1 MVLTLNIKPT
11 EYVRNKRSRIFG
23 LLIIIVLILLVSYIV
38 YATGGTKAA
47 FTHLMYIPI
56 ILAALFFG
64 ILGAVG
70 AASIGALALGPFM
83 PENVLLQV
91 MQQPTSWIFRWIFFM
106 SIGILMAVL
115 FKWILTYAQK
125 EQERATINLITGL
138 PNANKLDIDL
148 NALISNARA
157 FSLLGFR
164 IENMD
169 DINRYASYEIGIKS
183 LFAAVETLRGLIG
196 GTVYSIYTNEFAII
210 VQDRDMEETRRIGL
224 QFLEKMKSPL
234 LLDGFHIALVIKCG
248 LVHSPQQAQSSSDII
263 RKMGIALDHKTKVS
277 ELQVYDD
284 AIACDRK
291 ERFNVAM
298 ALLDAVGKQE
308 FHLVYQPKIRLP
320 DGSVSGVEALIRW
333 DRGSQPQVCP
343 ETFIGMAEDM
353 GIISDITKWVIRSS
367 VEQAAAWKQ
376 RGMKLGIAINLSPND
391 LKDSSI
397 TNYLIRSIEANSLDP
412 SLIEVELT
420 ERALFKNETMMF
432 QLLESLRK
440 LGVKISLDDLG
451 TGYNSLIDLVMIPI
465 DFIKIDKSFIDHILS
480 ENYRILIQ
488 AMIDY
493 AHHSDKKVI
502 AEGVETEEQL
512 DVLRTLGCDCVQGY
526 YFSKPLPV
534 DQLEEYVSS
543 TPGSR

>member
-1 MVLTLNIKPT
+1 MVLTLNIKPA

-70 AASIGALALGPFM
+70 AASAGALALGPFM
-83 PENVLLQV
+83 PENVLLRV
-91 MQQPTSWIFRWIFFM
+91 MQQPTSWIFRWIFFTL
-106 SIGILMAVL
+106 IGILMAVL

-125 EQERATINLITGL
+125 EQERSTTNLITGL

-157 FSLLGFR
+157 FSLLGFK

-210 VQDRDMEETRRIGL
+210 AQDRDMEEARRIGL
-224 QFLEKMKSPL
+224 QFLEKMKSPF

-248 LVHSPQQAQSSSDII
+248 LVHSPQQAQSSGDII

-291 ERFNVAM
+291 ERFNVAV

-308 FHLVYQPKIRLP
+308 FHLVYQPKIRLS

-333 DRGSQPQVCP
+333 DRGSQPRVCP

-397 TNYLIRSIEANSLDP
+397 TNYLIRSIEANLLDP

-465 DFIKIDKSFIDHILS
+465 DSIKIDKSFIDHILS

-502 AEGVETEEQL
+502 AEGVETKEQL

-534 DQLEEYVSS
+534 DRLEEYVSS